1 MNLPNRQSEI
11 KNILEKAGWEE
22 NRNIS
27 HQIKDTTLYTLYPQ
41 VINDFISSF
50 GGLKLSKDNFE
61 EISIIGIDFFI
72 NSTSFDNYEEN
83 IFDPSKNIDTGN
95 EDDEYYYSA
104 LIGRQIYFVA
114 KLKENNKLMMD
125 QDGRFYVHTFIPDF
139 FWIAN
144 SPMKAFEQIF
154 FGYKNATI
162 LHEESLQWIPPNGK
176 EISYQPPLNNK
187 LTKNPWG

>member
-1 MNLPNRQSEI
+1 MTLHKQNAI
-11 KNILEKAGWEE
+11 KDILKKSGWEE

-27 HQIKDTTLYTLYPQ
+27 NQIKHTTLYKLYPQ

-50 GGLKLSKDNFE
+50 GGLKISKDKFE

-83 IFDPSKNIDTGN
+83 IFDPSKNIDTHN
-95 EDDEYYYSA
+95 DDDEYYYSV
-104 LIGRQIYFVA
+104 LVGKQIYFVA

-144 SPMKAFEQIF
+144 NPLQAFEKIL
-154 FGYKNATI
+154 FGSDDALI
-162 LHEESLQWIPPNGK
+162 LDEENLKWIPPIGK

>member
-1 MNLPNRQSEI
+1 M
-11 KNILEKAGWEE
+11 
-22 NRNIS
+22 
-27 HQIKDTTLYTLYPQ
+27 
-41 VINDFISSF
+41 INDFISSF
-50 GGLKLSKDNFE
+50 GGLKISKDNFE
-61 EISIIGIDFFI
+61 EISIIGVDFFN
-72 NSTSFDNYEEN
+72 NSTSLANYEDN
-83 IFDPSKNIDTGN
+83 IFDPSENIDIDN
-95 EDDEYYYSA
+95 DDDEYYYSA

-144 SPMKAFEQIF
+144 SPIEAFEQIL

-162 LHEESLQWIPPNGK
+162 LHEESLKWIPPSGK